1 MTIKIS
7 QLGTLATVQGNVLVP
22 VVSNITGTF
31 TTVQANV
38 QQIGQYITSGAL
50 TYGNLIPSANVTYSL
65 GSLTNQWKDL
75 YLSGSTIYLG
85 NTTIKSS
92 NGGITV
98 APAPLILFNKTI
110 NNTNVVP
117 GNVQIGGL
125 ANGAGALSAT
135 LTFLAGDTTYH
146 TLSLA
151 YGTDYVINPWY
162 GQFGNL
168 QILLT
173 NTYLNS
179 QGWLGSGIVNITE
192 TGATSATL
200 SNVGVTTGNIATPAG
215 NLAITG
221 NVFITGNITSPTVT
235 NLYAN
240 VVTANVG
247 MKGYVDC
254 GNTIVAASVTTA
266 NVGMKGYV
274 DFANTVQSGAI
285 TAAVTTANTGIIG
298 YIGQQITTANVGMIG
313 YVGQQV
319 TAANVAMKGYVD
331 NQTYSNVTVA
341 QYLPTYSGNVGA
353 LGIVGS
359 AAVYGPLY
367 VGFPSPITFG
377 NVVVNAV
384 NSANSYV
391 QLNVQNINTVGAA
404 VSADFIATAPDGT
417 DSSKYIDM
425 GINGNNFSSSS
436 WTISGADDGYLY
448 VNSGN
453 LTLGTDT
460 LGTTVKVHVGGTLA
474 ANVVTTFAN
483 TGVTIGGNL
492 TVSNV
497 YVPTANNSVGTKG
510 QITYDGS
517 YVYVCIAN
525 NTWRRAN
532 LAVW

>member
-1 MTIKIS
+1 M
-7 QLGTLATVQGNVLVP
+7 
-22 VVSNITGTF
+22 
-31 TTVQANV
+31 
-38 QQIGQYITSGAL
+38 
-50 TYGNLIPSANVTYSL
+50 
-65 GSLTNQWKDL
+65 
-75 YLSGSTIYLG
+75 
-85 NTTIKSS
+85 
-92 NGGITV
+92 
-98 APAPLILFNKTI
+98 
-110 NNTNVVP
+110 
-117 GNVQIGGL
+117 
-125 ANGAGALSAT
+125 
-135 LTFLAGDTTYH
+135 
-146 TLSLA
+146 
-151 YGTDYVINPWY
+151 
-162 GQFGNL
+162 
-168 QILLT
+168 
-173 NTYLNS
+173 
-179 QGWLGSGIVNITE
+179 
-192 TGATSATL
+192 
-200 SNVGVTTGNIATPAG
+200 
-215 NLAITG
+215 AITG

-247 MKGYVDC
+247 MKGYVDR

-331 NQTYSNVTVA
+331 NQTYSNVKVA

>member
-7 QLGTLATVQGNVLVP
+7 QLGALTTVQGNVLFP
-22 VVSNITGTF
+22 VVSNITGTY

-38 QQIGQYITSGAL
+38 QQVGQYITSGAF
-50 TYGNLIPSANVTYSL
+50 TYGGNLIPSANVTYNL

-85 NTTIKSS
+85 NTTIKSAS
-92 NGGITV
+92 GGIAV
-98 APAPLILFNKTI
+98 AAAPNILFDQPITAI
-110 NNTNVVP
+110 NVVP
-117 GNVQIGGL
+117 GNVQITGS
-125 ANGAGALSAT
+125 ANGSGTLSAT
-135 LTFLAGDTTYH
+135 LTYLGGDASYH
-146 TLSLA
+146 TLTLA
-151 YGTDYVINPWY
+151 YGTDYVINPWVN
-162 GQFGNL
+162 GLGNL

-173 NTYLNS
+173 STYLSS
-179 QGWLGSGIVNITE
+179 QSWLGNANIHITE
-192 TGATSATL
+192 TSSAVSTL
-200 SNVGVTTGNIATPAG
+200 SNVGLTTGNIITPAG
-215 NLAITG
+215 SLAVTG
-221 NVFITGNITSPTVT
+221 NVSVTGNITSPTIT

-240 VVTANVG
+240 IITANTGMKGYVDNSTTTANVG
-247 MKGYVDC
+247 MKGYVDR
-254 GNTIVAASVTTA
+254 GNTIVTAGITTA

-274 DFANTVQSGAI
+274 DFGNTIQAGAL
-285 TAAVTTANTGIIG
+285 TAANL
-298 YIGQQITTANVGMIG
+298 GMIG

-319 TAANVAMKGYVD
+319 TSANVGMKGYVD
-331 NQTYSNVTVA
+331 NQTYSNVKVS
-341 QYLPTYSGNVGA
+341 QYLPTYSGNIGS
-353 LGIVGS
+353 LNINGGTSIVG
-359 AAVYGPLY
+359 VLN
-367 VGFPSPITFG
+367 VGFVSPITFG

-384 NSANSYV
+384 NAANSFV
-391 QLNVQNINTVGAA
+391 QLNIQNIDSVGTNN
-404 VSADFIATAPDGT
+404 SADFIATAPDGT
-417 DSSKYIDM
+417 DTSKYIDM

-436 WTISGADDGYLY
+436 WTISGKDDGYLY
-448 VNSGN
+448 VNTGN
-453 LTLGTDT
+453 LTVGTDT
-460 LGTTVKVHVGGTLA
+460 PGTTVKVHVGGTLA

>member
-50 TYGNLIPSANVTYSL
+50 TYGNLIPSANVAYSL

-98 APAPLILFNKTI
+98 TPAPLILFNKPIDT
-110 NNTNVVP
+110 TNVVP

-125 ANGAGALSAT
+125 ANGAGTMSAT
-135 LTFLAGDTTYH
+135 LTFLAGDATYH

-162 GQFGNL
+162 GALGNL

-173 NTYLNS
+173 STYLSS
-179 QGWLGSGIVNITE
+179 QGWLGSGTVYITE
-192 TGATSATL
+192 TSATSATL
-200 SNVGVTTGNIATPAG
+200 SNVGVTTGNIATPTG

-221 NVFITGNITSPTVT
+221 NVSITGNITSPTI
-235 NLYAN
+235 
-240 VVTANVG
+240 TALSAS
-247 MKGYVDC
+247 
-254 GNTIVAASVTTA
+254 IVAA

-285 TAAVTTANTGIIG
+285 TSAV
-298 YIGQQITTANVGMIG
+298 TTANVGMIG

-319 TAANVAMKGYVD
+319 TTANVGMIGYVGQQVTTANVGMIGYVGQQVTTANVGLKGYVDTQLISANSAITLANTTMKGYVDGQILAANAGVTSANVGMKGYVD
-331 NQTYSNVTVA
+331 NQTYSNVKVS
-341 QYLPTYSGNVGA
+341 QYLPTYSGNVG
-353 LGIVGS
+353 
-359 AAVYGPLY
+359 
-367 VGFPSPITFG
+367 
-377 NVVVNAV
+377 
-384 NSANSYV
+384 
-391 QLNVQNINTVGAA
+391 GA
-404 VSADFIATAPDGT
+404 I
-417 DSSKYIDM
+417 
-425 GINGNNFSSSS
+425 
-436 WTISGADDGYLY
+436 
-448 VNSGN
+448 
-453 LTLGTDT
+453 
-460 LGTTVKVHVGGTLA
+460 
-474 ANVVTTFAN
+474 
-483 TGVTIGGNL
+483 TIGGNL

-497 YVPTANNSVGTKG
+497 YVPTANNSVGSKG

-517 YVYVCIAN
+517 YVYVCIAA

-532 LAVW
+532 LAIW